1 MDQIEVRWME
11 QEHARDD
18 TNDGGAQ
25 GSLSP
30 TMVRSP
36 SLAKINS
43 CTRLSVVGLF

>member
-1 MDQIEVRWME
+1 ME

-30 TMVRSP
+30 TMARSP
-36 SLAKINS
+36 SVAKINS
-43 CTRLSVVGLF
+43 CTPLSVVGLF